1 MSQRNRHWKWREW
14 AAQLGGQGSGA
25 VCPLTAIVVEGRTQ
39 GSFNARSWG
48 LGIGYL
54 YQGKGRKG
62 KKEKLGRITKN
73 KPEKFGPGQS
83 FVVGV

>member
-1 MSQRNRHWKWREW
+1 MSQRNRHRKWREW
-14 AAQLGGQGSGA
+14 AAQLAAGPFFHLQPLWWKVERREASMHALGDWVSGISISEK
-25 VCPLTAIVVEGRTQ
+25 VG
-39 GSFNARSWG
+39 N
-48 LGIGYL
+48 
-54 YQGKGRKG
+54 G